1 MLLRQESIIWIAD
14 DTHSGDWGVFH
25 CLKWRWNEI
34 AALIDKKQKSEGRGI
49 KSKFKIYKC
58 LYRLMVMIFHYAIH
72 VGCRAVYCT

>member
-1 MLLRQESIIWIAD
+1 M
-14 DTHSGDWGVFH
+14 
-25 CLKWRWNEI
+25 

-49 KSKFKIYKC
+49 KSKFKVYKC